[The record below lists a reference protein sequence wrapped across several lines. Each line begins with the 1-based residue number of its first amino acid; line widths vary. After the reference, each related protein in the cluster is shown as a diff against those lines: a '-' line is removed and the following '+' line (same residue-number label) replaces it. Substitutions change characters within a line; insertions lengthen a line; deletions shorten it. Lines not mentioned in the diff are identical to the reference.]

1 MAIRTVSEYA
11 RAHGVTER
19 TVRRRIRQG
28 QIPARLVE
36 GPYGPEYHIV
46 DPGDP
51 GADTLSD
58 VAPATLADDP
68 TPSRANDRDPSR
80 SGPPPSPATSDALIQ
95 ALALA
100 DRLSRENVE
109 LAGRV
114 GFLQSEV
121 LHLRERIALLEAPKP
136 DPGDPASVEPPDR
149 PAQPANDQD
158 SGAERPVRHRWWRRV
173 ASWLGQSA
181 WQSA

>member
-19 TVRRRIRQG
+19 TIRRRIRQG

-46 DPGDP
+46 DPGDS

-68 TPSRANDRDPSR
+68 TPSRTDGRDPSR
-80 SGPPPSPATSDALIQ
+80 SGPPPSPATPDALIQ

-109 LAGRV
+109 LAGRC
-114 GFLQSEV
+114 GFLQAKVQDLEQEIR
-121 LHLRERIALLEAPKP
+121 LLKAPEARDEIHLDGL
-136 DPGDPASVEPPDR
+136 
-149 PAQPANDQD
+149 QPQ
-158 SGAERPVRHRWWRRV
+158 GRV
-173 ASWLGQSA
+173 ARPW
-181 WQSA
+181 WKFW